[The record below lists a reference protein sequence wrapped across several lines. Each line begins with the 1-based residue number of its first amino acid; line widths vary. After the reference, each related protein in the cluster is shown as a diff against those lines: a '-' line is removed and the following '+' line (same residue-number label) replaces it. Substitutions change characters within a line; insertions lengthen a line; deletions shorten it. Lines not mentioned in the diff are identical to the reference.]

1 MKEMRVRLTLTE
13 DALGMA
19 PTSNKIYADFIAA
32 NAPDAK
38 TREEEIAENGIEET
52 VNAGTTVFPKLPDG
66 RPFFWDYQIRG
77 MFKDS
82 MGMLRRV
89 PDTAC
94 SKAKAYKKLV
104 DGLLFVRE
112 RRIPIAVNGEL
123 GNCQRTLRTDG
134 QSGSRTALASSET
147 VPAGSTCEFTVLI
160 LTDEMEPIVRECLD
174 YGALRGLGQWRNSGA
189 GRFTWEEV

>member
-89 PDTAC
+89 PGTAC

-112 RRIPIAVNGEL
+112 RRIPIAVNGAL
-123 GNCQRTLRTDG
+123 GNCQRALRTDG
-134 QSGSRTALASSET
+134 PSGSRTALASSET
-147 VPAGSTCEFTVLI
+147 VPAGSTCECTI
-160 LTDEMEPIVRECLD
+160 IMLTDEMEPIVRECLD

-189 GRFTWEEV
+189 GRFIWEEV

>member
-82 MGMLRRV
+82 IGMLRRV
-89 PDTAC
+89 PGTAC

-134 QSGSRTALASSET
+134 PSGSRTALASSET
-147 VPAGSTCEFTVLI
+147 VPAGSTCEFSVI
-160 LTDEMEPIVRECLD
+160 MLTDEMEPIVRECLD

>member
-77 MFKDS
+77 MFIDS

-89 PDTAC
+89 PGTAC

-112 RRIPIAVNGEL
+112 RRIPIAVSGEL
-123 GNCQRTLRTDG
+123 GNCQRALRTDG
-134 QSGSRTALASSET
+134 PSGSRTALASSET
-147 VPAGSTCEFTVLI
+147 VPAGSTCEFTVI
-160 LTDEMEPIVRECLD
+160 MLTDEMEPIVRECLD

>member
-89 PDTAC
+89 PGTAC

-112 RRIPIAVNGEL
+112 RRIPIAVSGEL
-123 GNCQRTLRTDG
+123 GHCQRALRTDG
-134 QSGSRTALASSET
+134 PSGSRTALASSET
-147 VPAGSTCEFTVLI
+147 VPAGSTCEFSVLM

-189 GRFTWEEV
+189 GRFIWEEV

>member
-1 MKEMRVRLTLTE
+1 MKELRVRLTLTE

-38 TREEEIAENGIEET
+38 TREEEIAENGIDET

-89 PDTAC
+89 PGTAC

-112 RRIPIAVNGEL
+112 RRIPIAVNGEF

-134 QSGSRTALASSET
+134 PSGSRTALASSET
-147 VPAGSTCEFTVLI
+147 VPAGSTCEFTI
-160 LTDEMEPIVRECLD
+160 IMLTDEMEPIVRECLD

-189 GRFTWEEV
+189 GRFIWEEV

>member
-112 RRIPIAVNGEL
+112 RRIPIAVNGAL
-123 GNCQRTLRTDG
+123 GNCQRALRTDG
-134 QSGSRTALASSET
+134 PSGSRTALASSET
-147 VPAGSTCEFTVLI
+147 VPAGSTCEFSVLM

>member
-147 VPAGSTCEFTVLI
+147 VPAGSTCEFTI
-160 LTDEMEPIVRECLD
+160 IMLTDEMEPIVRECLD